1 MNLSFLK
8 GRKMPG
14 VKQKENSENTAE
26 ERVAQI
32 VAGAVKEQLKVN
44 ERAKIVQKLRP
55 YLTNILV
62 YNRQEICRFTVDSIE
77 QWRLNHSSYFVNLQL
92 SSASVDIL
100 RRQLNSKDPEEIKKK
115 IEELG
120 RKIIDN
126 IDGEG
131 EGHRVRIIA
140 ENENKEIEV
149 TVEKK
154 NENNNSQ
161 ISSSMLR
168 T

>member
-44 ERAKIVQKLRP
+44 ESAKIVQKLRP
-55 YLTNILV
+55 YLANILV
-62 YNRQEICRFTVDSIE
+62 YNRQEICRFTVDLIK
-77 QWRLNHSSYFVNLQL
+77 QWRLNDSSYFVNLQL
-92 SSASVDIL
+92 SSALVDIL
-100 RRQLNSKDPEEIKKK
+100 KQPNSKPEEIKKK
-115 IEELG
+115 MEELG
-120 RKIIDN
+120 RKIIDS

-131 EGHRVRIIA
+131 EGHRVRITA
-140 ENENKEIEV
+140 ENGNSEIEV

-154 NENNNSQ
+154 NKNNNSQ

>member
-32 VAGAVKEQLKVN
+32 VAGVVKEQLKVN
-44 ERAKIVQKLRP
+44 ERAKIVQKPRP
-55 YLTNILV
+55 YLINILV
-62 YNRQEICRFTVDSIE
+62 YNRQEICRFTVDLIG
-77 QWRLNHSSYFVNLQL
+77 LNHSSYFVNLHL

-100 RRQLNSKDPEEIKKK
+100 KLNSKDPEEIKKK
-115 IEELG
+115 MEELG

-126 IDGEG
+126 IDGDG
-131 EGHRVRIIA
+131 EGHRVRITA

-149 TVEKK
+149 TVEKRNK
-154 NENNNSQ
+154 NNSSQ